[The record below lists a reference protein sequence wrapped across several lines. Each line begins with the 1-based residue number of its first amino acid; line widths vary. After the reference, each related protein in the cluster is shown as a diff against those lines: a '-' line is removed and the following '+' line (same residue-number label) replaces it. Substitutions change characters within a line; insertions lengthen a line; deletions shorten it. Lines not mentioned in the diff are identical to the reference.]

1 MKVNLRVLHAAA
13 EVFPLVKTGGLADVL
28 GALPQALVKAGV
40 DARLVLPGFPA
51 IKKSVLKQTLVCDIG
66 AVFGAGK
73 VSLWLGTM
81 PNSEIGGNVQAYII
95 DAPYLYDRF
104 GNPYQT
110 ADGSEWPDNAQR
122 FALLGWVAAHL
133 ASGELDNAWCPD
145 VLHVHDWH
153 AAMACAYLAM
163 HPSTTTKT
171 VFTVHNLAYQGLFD
185 ERDFH
190 LMGLPAHMLAPTG
203 LEFHGQ
209 FSFMKAGLTYA
220 NRVTT
225 VSPTYAREMGTPE
238 FGCGLDGLVKA
249 RGADVSG
256 ILNGVDGA
264 IWNPST
270 DKEIPTK
277 YTASNLSGKLACKTA
292 LQKSL
297 GLNIDSKAPLFG
309 VVSRLTS
316 QKGLDLV
323 LAALPALLAD
333 GAQLAVQ
340 GSGDADL
347 EAAFVAA
354 TAAHKGRVA
363 VRLGYDEAFAHHMM
377 AGCDLMLVPS
387 RFEPCGLTQLYA
399 LRYGT
404 VPLVRSVGG
413 LVDTVVDATADA
425 LQQDKTTGFMFGPA
439 TPAALAA
446 AIGQATKTFANT
458 KLWNQIVQR
467 GMAQSFSWDDAAKDY
482 LALYQEALQKTA

>member
-1 MKVNLRVLHAAA
+1 MKVLHAAA

-28 GALPQALVKAGV
+28 GALPQSLVKAGV

-51 IKKSVLKQTLVCDIG
+51 IKKGVLKQKLICDIG
-66 AVFGAGK
+66 AAFGAGK

-81 PNSEIGGNVQAYII
+81 PGTESGNKLQAYVI
-95 DAPYLYDRF
+95 DAPYLYDRV

-110 ADGSEWPDNAQR
+110 SDGSEWPDNAQR

-133 ASGELDNAWCPD
+133 AAGELDAAWCPD

-153 AAMACAYLAM
+153 AAMACAYLAI
-163 HPSTTTKT
+163 HPSTKTKT

-190 LMGLPAHMLAPTG
+190 LMGLPARMLAPTG

-225 VSPTYAREMGTPE
+225 VSPTYAQEMATPE

-264 IWNPST
+264 IWNPAT
-270 DKEIPTK
+270 DKEITTK
-277 YTASNLSGKLACKTA
+277 YAASNLGGKLKCKAA
-292 LQKSL
+292 LQKTL
-297 GLNIDSKAPLFG
+297 GLNIDPKAPLFG

-323 LAALPALLAD
+323 LTALPALLDD

-340 GSGDADL
+340 GSGDAAL
-347 EAAFVAA
+347 ESAFVAA
-354 TAAHKGRVA
+354 TAAHTGRVA

-377 AGCDLMLVPS
+377 AGCDVMLVPS

-425 LQQDKTTGFMFGPA
+425 LQQDTATGFMFGPA
-439 TPAALAA
+439 TPAALSDAM
-446 AIGQATKTFANT
+446 GQAVKTFANT
-458 KLWNQIVQR
+458 KLWHQIVQR
-467 GMAQSFSWDDAAKDY
+467 GMAQSFSWDDAAKEY
-482 LALYQEALQKTA
+482 VTLYQEALQSK

>member
-1 MKVNLRVLHAAA
+1 MKVLHAAA

-28 GALPQALVKAGV
+28 GALPQALVKTGV

-51 IKKSVLKQTLVCDIG
+51 IKKGVLKQKLVCNIG

-81 PNSEIGGNVQAYII
+81 SSVELGSNVQAYVI
-95 DAPYLYDRF
+95 DAPYLYDRV

-122 FALLGWVAAHL
+122 FALLGWVAGHL
-133 ASGELDNAWCPD
+133 AAGELDGAWCPD

-153 AAMACAYLAM
+153 AAMACAYLEM
-163 HPSTTTKT
+163 HPSTKTKT

-190 LMGLPAHMLAPTG
+190 LMGLPARMLAPTG

-225 VSPTYAREMGTPE
+225 VSPTYALEMATPE
-238 FGCGLDGLVKA
+238 FGCGLDGLLKA

-270 DKEIPTK
+270 DKEITSK
-277 YTASNLSGKLACKTA
+277 YSASNLAGKLACKAA

-354 TAAHKGRVA
+354 TAAHSGSVA
-363 VRLGYDEAFAHHMM
+363 VRLGYDEAFAHLMM
-377 AGCDLMLVPS
+377 AGCDVMLVPS

-425 LQQDKTTGFMFGPA
+425 LQQDTATGFMFGPA

-446 AIGQATKTFANT
+446 AMGQATKTFANA
-458 KLWNQIVQR
+458 KLWHQIVQR
-467 GMAQSFSWDDAAKDY
+467 GMAQSFSWDDAAKEY
-482 LALYQEALQKTA
+482 LALYQAALHDKQTK

>member
-1 MKVNLRVLHAAA
+1 MKVLHAAA

-28 GALPQALVKAGV
+28 GALPQALSKAGV
-40 DARLVLPGFPA
+40 DVRLILPGFPA
-51 IKKSVLKQTLVCDIG
+51 IKKGVLKQKLVCNIG

-73 VSLWLGTM
+73 ASLWLGYM
-81 PNSEIGGNVQAYII
+81 PSTDSTSNVQAYVI
-95 DAPYLYDRF
+95 DAPYLYDRV

-110 ADGSEWPDNAQR
+110 ANGSEWPDNAQR

-133 ASGELDNAWCPD
+133 AAGELDDAWCPD
-145 VLHVHDWH
+145 VLHAHDWH
-153 AAMACAYLAM
+153 AAMACAYLAV
-163 HPSTTTKT
+163 HPSTKTTT
-171 VFTVHNLAYQGLFD
+171 IFTVHNLAYQGLFD
-185 ERDFH
+185 DRDFH
-190 LMGLPAHMLAPTG
+190 FLGLPARMLAPTG

-225 VSPTYAREMGTPE
+225 VSPTYALEMATPE

-256 ILNGVDGA
+256 ILNGVDGL

-270 DKEIPTK
+270 DNEIAAK
-277 YTASNLSGKLACKTA
+277 YTAANLAGKLACKAA

-297 GLNIDSKAPLFG
+297 GLTIDPKAPLFG

-340 GSGDADL
+340 GSGDAAL

-354 TAAHKGRVA
+354 TAAHPGRVA
-363 VRLGYDEAFAHHMM
+363 VRLGYDEAFAHCMM
-377 AGCDLMLVPS
+377 AGCDVILVPS

-404 VPLVRSVGG
+404 VPLVRRVGG
-413 LVDTVVDATADA
+413 LVDTVVDATEAA
-425 LQQDKTTGFMFGPA
+425 LQQDKATGFMFGPA
-439 TPAALAA
+439 TPDALAGA
-446 AIGQATKTFANT
+446 MRQTVKAFANT
-458 KLWNQIVQR
+458 KLWRQIVLR
-467 GMAQSFSWDDAAKDY
+467 GMSRSFSWDDAAKDY
-482 LALYQEALQKTA
+482 LTLYQATLESKKN

>member
-1 MKVNLRVLHAAA
+1 MPGA
-13 EVFPLVKTGGLADVL
+13 ETGNELAH
-28 GALPQALVKAGV
+28 
-40 DARLVLPGFPA
+40 
-51 IKKSVLKQTLVCDIG
+51 S
-66 AVFGAGK
+66 
-73 VSLWLGTM
+73 
-81 PNSEIGGNVQAYII
+81 VQAYVI
-95 DAPYLYDRF
+95 DAPYLYDRV

-133 ASGELDNAWCPD
+133 AAGELDEAWCPD

-153 AAMACAYLAM
+153 AAMACAYLAV

-171 VFTVHNLAYQGLFD
+171 VFTVHNLAYQGLYD
-185 ERDFH
+185 ERDFC
-190 LMGLPAHMLAPTG
+190 LMGLPARLLAPTG
-203 LEFHGQ
+203 LEFHGK

-225 VSPTYAREMGTPE
+225 VSPTYAGEMATPE

-256 ILNGVDGA
+256 ILNGVDGT

-277 YTASNLSGKLACKTA
+277 YTASNLTGKLACKAA

-297 GLNIDSKAPLFG
+297 GLNIDPKAPLFG

-323 LAALPALLAD
+323 LAALPDLLAD

-340 GSGDADL
+340 GSGDTDL
-347 EAAFVAA
+347 EAAFVTA
-354 TAAHKGRVA
+354 TASHSGRVA

-377 AGCDLMLVPS
+377 AGCDVMLVPS

-425 LQQDKTTGFMFGPA
+425 LQQDKATGFMFGPA
-439 TPAALAA
+439 TPAALATA
-446 AIGQATKTFANT
+446 MGQAIKTFANA
-458 KLWNQIVQR
+458 KLWHQIVQR

-482 LALYQEALQKTA
+482 LALYQEALQSKQSK

>member
-1 MKVNLRVLHAAA
+1 MMGVKQMKVLHAAA

-51 IKKSVLKQTLVCDIG
+51 IKKGVLKQKLVCNIG
-66 AVFGAGK
+66 AAFGAARIT
-73 VSLWLGTM
+73 LWLGNM
-81 PNSEIGGNVQAYII
+81 PGSELEQSVQAYIV
-95 DAPYLYDRF
+95 DAPYLYDRI

-133 ASGELDNAWCPD
+133 AAGELDDTWCPD

-163 HPSTTTKT
+163 HPSSKTKT

-190 LMGLPAHMLAPTG
+190 LMGLPARMLAPTG

-209 FSFMKAGLTYA
+209 FSFMKAGLTYS

-225 VSPTYAREMGTPE
+225 VSPTYAREMATPE

-256 ILNGVDGA
+256 ILNGVDGT
-264 IWNPST
+264 IWGPAT
-270 DKEIPTK
+270 DKEIATK
-277 YTASNLSGKLACKTA
+277 FTAANLTGKLACKAA

-297 GLNIDSKAPLFG
+297 GLDIDPKAPLFG

-354 TAAHKGRVA
+354 TAAHAGRVA

-377 AGCDLMLVPS
+377 AGCDVMLVPS

-425 LQQDKTTGFMFGPA
+425 LQQDTATGFMFGPA
-439 TPAALAA
+439 TTAALATA
-446 AIGQATKTFANT
+446 MGQAIKTFANT
-458 KLWNQIVQR
+458 KLWNQIVLR
-467 GMAQSFSWDDAAKDY
+467 GMAQSFSWEDAAKDY
-482 LALYQEALQKTA
+482 VTLYKEVLQS

>member
-28 GALPQALVKAGV
+28 GALPQALAKAGV

-51 IKKSVLKQTLVCDIG
+51 IKKGVLKQKLVCDIG

-73 VSLWLGTM
+73 ASLWLGSM
-81 PNSEIGGNVQAYII
+81 PSTDPASSVQAYVI
-95 DAPYLYDRF
+95 DAPYLFDRV

-110 ADGSEWPDNAQR
+110 TDGSEWPDNAQR

-133 ASGELDNAWCPD
+133 AAGELDDAWCPD

-163 HPSTTTKT
+163 HPSTKTTT

-190 LMGLPAHMLAPTG
+190 LTGLPARLLAPTG

-225 VSPTYAREMGTPE
+225 VSPTYAREMSTPE

-256 ILNGVDGA
+256 ILNGVDGT
-264 IWNPST
+264 IWNPAT
-270 DKEIPTK
+270 DKEIATK
-277 YTASNLSGKLACKTA
+277 YTSTKMDGKPACKAA

-323 LAALPALLAD
+323 LAALPTLLAD

-363 VRLGYDEAFAHHMM
+363 VRLGYDEAFAHQMM
-377 AGCDLMLVPS
+377 SGCDVMLVPS

-425 LQQDKTTGFMFGPA
+425 LQKDTATGFMFGPA

-446 AIGQATKTFANT
+446 AMGQTVKTFTDT
-458 KLWNQIVQR
+458 KLWSQIVQR
-467 GMAQSFSWDDAAKDY
+467 GMAQSFSWDDAAKAY
-482 LALYQEALQKTA
+482 VTLYEEALHGN

>member
-1 MKVNLRVLHAAA
+1 MKVLHAAA

-51 IKKSVLKQTLVCDIG
+51 IKKGVLKQKLICDIG
-66 AVFGAGK
+66 AAYGAGK

-81 PNSEIGGNVQAYII
+81 PGTESGNKLQAYVI
-95 DAPYLYDRF
+95 DAPYLYDRV

-110 ADGSEWPDNAQR
+110 SDGSEWPDNAQR

-133 ASGELDNAWCPD
+133 AAGELDDAWCPD

-153 AAMACAYLAM
+153 AAMACAYLAI
-163 HPSTTTKT
+163 HPSTKTKT

-190 LMGLPAHMLAPTG
+190 LMGLPARMLAPTG

-225 VSPTYAREMGTPE
+225 VSPTYAIEMATPE
-238 FGCGLDGLVKA
+238 FGSGLDGLVKA
-249 RGADVSG
+249 RGTDVSG

-264 IWNPST
+264 IWNPAT
-270 DKEIPTK
+270 DKEIATK
-277 YTASNLSGKLACKTA
+277 YTASNLGGKLKCKAA
-292 LQKSL
+292 LQKTL
-297 GLNIDSKAPLFG
+297 GLNIDPKAPLFG

-323 LAALPALLAD
+323 LAALPTLLAD

-340 GSGDADL
+340 GSGDAAL
-347 EAAFVAA
+347 ESAFVAA
-354 TAAHKGRVA
+354 TAAHTGRVA

-404 VPLVRSVGG
+404 VPLVRSVGW
-413 LVDTVVDATADA
+413 LVDTVVDASADA
-425 LQQDKTTGFMFGPA
+425 LQQDKATGFMFGPA
-439 TPAALAA
+439 TSAALSDAM
-446 AIGQATKTFANT
+446 GQAVKTFANT
-458 KLWNQIVQR
+458 KLWHQIVQR
-467 GMAQSFSWDDAAKDY
+467 GMAQSFSWDEAAKEY
-482 LALYQEALQKTA
+482 VTLYQEALQSK